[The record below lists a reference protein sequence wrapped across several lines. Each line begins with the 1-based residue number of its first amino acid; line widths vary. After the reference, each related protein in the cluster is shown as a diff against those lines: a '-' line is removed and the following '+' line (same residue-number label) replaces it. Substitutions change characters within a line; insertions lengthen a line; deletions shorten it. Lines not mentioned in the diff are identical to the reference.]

1 MSFETGRTS
10 EEDKFLGVKTT
21 IASPEDTSTENDLDI
36 SVVDDRPQDDR
47 RVDNSNSSSGETG
60 SGSSDEDMATDSE
73 IESYG
78 NRAFKRMK
86 KLKWQYHEERR
97 AKEASERLSKEA
109 VNYTGTLQTE
119 NQRLLRL
126 VQDSQKALNEHSKY
140 GAQMAVEAAQKR
152 LKEAHES
159 GDSEEIAKSQQA
171 MTEMQLVQA
180 SAPAVSQ
187 RVIENWKQGVAAE
200 QREAAQQ
207 QTFQEPQQNSV
218 DPAAAEWQESNPWF
232 GNDKEMT
239 SFAYGVHERL
249 VTDEG
254 IDPSSSA
261 YYTSIDNRMREVF
274 PSYFGDNSQS
284 SSEPVVIETATRR
297 KTNSVVAPAVRNTG
311 AAPRKVTLTSTQV
324 SLAKRLG
331 LTPHQYATQLMKEMV

>member
-21 IASPEDTSTENDLDI
+21 IVSPDDTSTEDDIAI

-60 SGSSDEDMATDSE
+60 SDSADEEMATDSE

-86 KLKWQYHEERR
+86 KLKWQFHEERR
-97 AKEASERLSKEA
+97 AK
-109 VNYTGTLQTE
+109 V
-119 NQRLLRL
+119 
-126 VQDSQKALNEHSKY
+126 
-140 GAQMAVEAAQKR
+140 AVEAAQKR

-200 QREAAQQ
+200 QREAAQHQ
-207 QTFQEPQQNSV
+207 PVQAPQEQSV
-218 DPAAAEWQESNPWF
+218 DPAAAEWQDSNPWF

-249 VTDEG
+249 VSDEG

-261 YYTSIDNRMREVF
+261 YYKSIDNRMREVF
-274 PSYFGDNSQS
+274 PSYFGDNNQS
-284 SSEPVVIETATRR
+284 STEPVVIETATRR

-311 AAPRKVTLTSTQV
+311 SAPRKVTLTSTQV